1 MRGLTAWVLWL
12 LLASPAVG
20 QGQDEEPPPAS
31 PPATESEPEQEAVEA
46 VSGEDVWAAG
56 EADEEEVF
64 VPSETVSADSAIAFP
79 ADI

>member
-12 LLASPAVG
+12 LLALPADG
-20 QGQDEEPPPAS
+20 QGQDEEAPPAS
-31 PPATESEPEQEAVEA
+31 PPATESEQEAVEA
-46 VSGEDVWAAG
+46 VSGEDVWATDQ
-56 EADEEEVF
+56 ADEEEVF